1 MTTVLKC
8 LETPAI
14 GSTVSEQAGPE
25 AKGYTRCKSFMHQ
38 AVAIYPQNV
47 TQCDKMCHRP
57 LFINISVFMIITLV
71 YQACQRLSE
80 ILKHRWF

>member
-25 AKGYTRCKSFMHQ
+25 AKGYTSCKSFMHQ
-38 AVAIYPQNV
+38 AVAIYPKMSHNV
-47 TQCDKMCHRP
+47 IKC
-57 LFINISVFMIITLV
+57 VII
-71 YQACQRLSE
+71 LSSSTF
-80 ILKHRWF
+80 LYS